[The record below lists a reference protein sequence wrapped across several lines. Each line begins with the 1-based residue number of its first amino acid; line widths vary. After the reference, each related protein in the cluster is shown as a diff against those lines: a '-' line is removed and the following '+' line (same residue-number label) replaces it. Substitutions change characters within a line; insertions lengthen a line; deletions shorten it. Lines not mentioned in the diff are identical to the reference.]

1 MIKSKKTWSA
11 KSQLELVSI
20 RLAKVA
26 ALHVLLTT
34 NNKVQSCKSKEI
46 RLAYEAMTIDQKSK
60 SFSRVHVVFD
70 QKKDNVWLTK
80 INVKEGTQHF
90 PKSYCMNQDS
100 KSCTLRVFFCTFG
113 IMLSQF
119 AAVEC
124 KVLIQAGRGSLSRLC
139 FLQHKGELEQM
150 LIP

>member
-1 MIKSKKTWSA
+1 M
-11 KSQLELVSI
+11 
-20 RLAKVA
+20 
-26 ALHVLLTT
+26 
-34 NNKVQSCKSKEI
+34 QSCKSKEI

-60 SFSRVHVVFD
+60 SFSCVHVVFD
-70 QKKDNVWLTK
+70 QRRDNVWLTK
-80 INVKEGTQHF
+80 ISVREGTQHF

-139 FLQHKGELEQM
+139 FLQHKGKLEQT
-150 LIP
+150 LIPHLRNKGNGYKLSAQ